1 MRKSNTDFNISFL
14 VPTSSPAVLG
24 FFGATKIVRQAA
36 SFFAPPA
43 IASPRTIVVQILRRK
58 EKISD
63 ILKRDFGRGERMNER
78 MDERASERCRMRQF
92 CSRQT
97 PRHGLPWDGK
107 CHSSP
112 ACHSGGGV
120 VGMKSENGT
129 KTVRRRKMRPSDSSP
144 ICALRSRQA

>member
-63 ILKRDFGRGERMNER
+63 ILKRDFGRGERINER
-78 MDERASERCRMRQF
+78 MDERARDRASVVECDNFVAAKLHAMGFRGMENA
-92 CSRQT
+92 T
-97 PRHGLPWDGK
+97 PRQ
-107 CHSSP
+107 P
-112 ACHSGGGV
+112 ATAV
-120 VGMKSENGT
+120 EVWLE
-129 KTVRRRKMRPSDSSP
+129 
-144 ICALRSRQA
+144 